1 MVGMNLKNKWKK
13 IPLKKTYYLMLGGL
27 IGLPILL
34 VFLGSFYILNQKY
47 KAQAIENIKQMQQ
60 TVIADLTSDMDELSM
75 RMTTM
80 LYANDYEVVEYAA
93 GTDTADPAEKFENR
107 EALKRVENLYLM
119 PHKEV
124 ISFYFLMNDGTDTFL
139 KSYIS
144 RDKLKIEESQWF
156 QDALKNKDKV
166 YIGSFDTESGG
177 QMFVGG
183 EKDMFILVALLS
195 PDSGTDK
202 SGRIRMAELYQSS
215 RVADRIKENNKKYL
229 AGKNRLGIA
238 RITDGEGHC
247 LFTTVDE
254 DENWKKNDMC
264 IRSPI
269 KVYDTTWYIENYVK
283 PAELTEEFRQ
293 VAAILLVITFCLFLL
308 LGYYSSYFVKSIV
321 KPIEEVNEGLKRVE
335 EGRLDVHINPGGQ
348 FEIRSMIHQFNAMV
362 RQLQTF
368 FKEYEDKL
376 KSGRNA
382 SYYFRE
388 MMAGRMIPQEVER
401 EYEPFFRDSYTILG
415 IHIYDCNAE
424 TGEQAD
430 TAELIQEF
438 RKNSRYASRCCS
450 YIENARRIYLSYRIA
465 EQDYQNGMNQMI
477 TDLRKIAARKTGRA
491 LFFCV
496 GKRCE
501 SADEFLAETES
512 VKRGMQLRYLLPE
525 DSSIEAE
532 KLKENIGIEN
542 PDIFVEVDKLVE
554 FAFLADEKNLVSH
567 REMVFKEMRNCE
579 IADYRKAAFE
589 VIIAT
594 GRRAEQNNDSMINIF
609 GRQYHYIEKIN
620 RVEDARGI
628 RMWITNFLNWI
639 LDYAALKLDMKEND
653 MIVLAKRYMQDNY
666 DDPDL
671 SLSDVAAHV
680 GLNEKY
686 FSNRFTKEAGE
697 TVSSYLTGIRM
708 QKAKEILKTTNFK
721 VYEIAEMVG
730 YHNVEHFNRVFKKE
744 CQLSP
749 TKYRKSE

>member
-1 MVGMNLKNKWKK
+1 MNVKNGWKK
-13 IPLKKTYYLMLGGL
+13 LPLKKTYYLMLGGL

-34 VFLGSFYILNQKY
+34 VFLGSFYILNQQY
-47 KAQAIENIKQMQQ
+47 KAQAIENIRQMQQ

-80 LYANDYEVVEYAA
+80 LYANDYEVLGYAA
-93 GTDTADPAEKFENR
+93 GTNTTDGAERFENR

-124 ISFYFLMNDGTDTFL
+124 ISFYFLMNDGSETYL

-144 RDKLKIEESQWF
+144 RDKMKVEESQWF
-156 QDALKNKDKV
+156 QNALENKNKV
-166 YIGSFDTESGG
+166 YVGSFDTESSGEL
-177 QMFVGG
+177 FVGG
-183 EKDMFILVALLS
+183 EKDMFILVAVLS
-195 PDSGTDK
+195 PDIDTDRSGK
-202 SGRIRMAELYQSS
+202 IKMAELYHSS
-215 RVADRIKENNKKYL
+215 KVADRIKENNKKYL

-238 RITDGEGHC
+238 RITDEDGKC
-247 LFTTVDE
+247 LFTTIDE
-254 DENWKKNDMC
+254 ADGKWKNGYMC
-264 IRSPI
+264 IKSPI

-283 PAELTEEFRQ
+283 PAELTEEFLR
-293 VAAILLVITFCLFLL
+293 VAMVLLIITLCLFLL

-321 KPIEEVNEGLKRVE
+321 KPIEEMNRGLKQVE
-335 EGRLDVHINPGGQ
+335 EGHLDVHINPSGQ
-348 FEIRSMIHQFNAMV
+348 FELRSMIHQFNAMV

-388 MMAGRMIPQEVER
+388 MMAGRMIPKEVER

-415 IHIYDCNAE
+415 IHIYDYGAE
-424 TGEQAD
+424 AGEQAE
-430 TAELIQEF
+430 TVELIQEF

-465 EQDYQNGMNQMI
+465 EQDYQTGMNQMI
-477 TDLRKIAARKTGRA
+477 QELRKIAARKTGKTM
-491 LFFCV
+491 FFCE

-501 SADEFLAETES
+501 SAGEFLAEVEC
-512 VKRGMQLRYLLPE
+512 VKQGMQLRYLVPE
-525 DSSIEAE
+525 DAEVEAE
-532 KLKENIGIEN
+532 KLQENNGIEIL
-542 PDIFVEVDKLVE
+542 DASVKVDKLVE
-554 FAFLADEKNLVSH
+554 FAFLADEKNLILY
-567 REMVFKEMRNCE
+567 RERIFEEMRNYE
-579 IADYRKAAFE
+579 LTDYQKVALGM
-589 VIIAT
+589 IIAA
-594 GRRAEQNNDSMINIF
+594 GRRAEQNNDSIIKIF
-609 GRQYHYIEKIN
+609 GRQYHYIDKISHI
-620 RVEDARGI
+620 EDERSI

-639 LDYAALKLDMKEND
+639 LDYAASKLDVKEND

-666 DDPDL
+666 DNPEL
-671 SLSDVAAHV
+671 TLSDVAAHV

-744 CQLSP
+744 CQVSP
-749 TKYRKSE
+749 TKYRKAE

>member
-1 MVGMNLKNKWKK
+1 MSVKNGWKK
-13 IPLKKTYYLMLGGL
+13 LPLKKTYYLMLGGL

-47 KAQAIENIKQMQQ
+47 KAQSIENIRQMQQ
-60 TVIADLTSDMDELSM
+60 TVIADLTSDMDEMSM

-80 LYANDYEVVEYAA
+80 LYANDYEVMQYAA
-93 GTDTADPAEKFENR
+93 GTNTEDASEKFESR
-107 EALKRVENLYLM
+107 EALNRVENLYLM

-124 ISFYFLMNDGTDTFL
+124 ISFYFLMNDGSDTYL

-144 RDKLKIEESQWF
+144 REKMKVEEFQWF
-156 QDALKNKDKV
+156 LNALENKNKV

-177 QMFVGG
+177 EMFVGG
-183 EKDMFILVALLS
+183 EKDMLILVAVLS
-195 PDSGTDK
+195 PDTDMDK
-202 SGRIRMAELYQSS
+202 SGKIKMAELYQSS
-215 RVADRIKENNKKYL
+215 KVADRIKGNNKKYL

-238 RITDGEGHC
+238 RLTDEEGNC
-247 LFTTVDE
+247 LFTTIDE
-254 DENWKKNDMC
+254 TEESWKKGYMC
-264 IRSPI
+264 IKSPI

-283 PAELTEEFRQ
+283 PSELTEEFRQ
-293 VAAILLVITFCLFLL
+293 VATALLAITFCLLLL
-308 LGYYSSYFVKSIV
+308 LGYYSSYFIKSIV
-321 KPIEEVNEGLKRVE
+321 KPIEDMNQGLKQVE
-335 EGRLDVHINPGGQ
+335 EGRLDVHINPSGQ
-348 FEIRSMIHQFNAMV
+348 SELRSMIYQFNAMV
-362 RQLQTF
+362 KQLRTF
-368 FKEYEDKL
+368 FNEYEDKL

-388 MMAGRMIPQEVER
+388 MMAGRMIPKEVER

-415 IHIYDCNAE
+415 IHIYDYSTEA
-424 TGEQAD
+424 GEQGE

-450 YIENARRIYLSYRIA
+450 YIENTRRIYLSYRIA
-465 EQDYQNGMNQMI
+465 EQDYQSKMEQMI
-477 TDLRKIAARKTGRA
+477 QELRKIAARKTGRT
-491 LFFCV
+491 LFFCE

-501 SADEFLAETES
+501 SAGEFLAEVES
-512 VKRGMQLRYLLPE
+512 VKQGMQLRYLVPE
-525 DSSIEAE
+525 DASVEAE
-532 KLKENIGIEN
+532 ELQRNNGREILDASVKA
-542 PDIFVEVDKLVE
+542 DKLVE
-554 FAFLADEKNLVSH
+554 YALLADEKNLTAH
-567 REMVFKEMRNCE
+567 RENLFEEMRNYNM
-579 IADYRKAAFE
+579 ADCQKAALGM
-589 VIIAT
+589 IIAA
-594 GRRAEQNNDSMINIF
+594 GRRAEQNNDSIIKIF
-609 GRQYHYIEKIN
+609 GRQYDYIEKIN
-620 RVEDARGI
+620 HIEDERSI

-639 LDYAALKLDMKEND
+639 LDYAASKLDVKEND

-666 DDPDL
+666 DNPDL
-671 SLSDVAAHV
+671 TLSDVAAHV

-744 CQLSP
+744 CQVSP
-749 TKYRKSE
+749 TKFRKAE